1 MTCSNPEDVYKFS
14 PYHEFSCK
22 TTASEEIRNIIFI
35 FLLLPLSKQILAA
48 ISLVNN
54 ISKQKI
60 KTTNIPNRRA
70 IDEKREC
77 INLLSLTGITRA
89 TSYNYKYFYQ
99 FLPIFCFLN
108 KGIYLQTAKDK
119 LELLIDVRFKQK
131 NQSAFNCS
139 KIIETLEPGVKYVPS

>member
-22 TTASEEIRNIIFI
+22 TTASEEICNIIFI

-77 INLLSLTGITRA
+77 INLLSLAGITRA

-99 FLPIFCFLN
+99 FFVF
-108 KGIYLQTAKDK
+108 
-119 LELLIDVRFKQK
+119 
-131 NQSAFNCS
+131 
-139 KIIETLEPGVKYVPS
+139 